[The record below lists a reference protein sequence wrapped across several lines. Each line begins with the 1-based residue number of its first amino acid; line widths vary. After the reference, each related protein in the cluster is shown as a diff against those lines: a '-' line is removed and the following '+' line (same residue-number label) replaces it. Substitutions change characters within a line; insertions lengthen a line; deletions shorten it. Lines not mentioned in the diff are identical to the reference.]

1 MKRFMMILS
10 IFLSMLMFPALAK
23 PQSNPQVLL
32 ILRDGG
38 PQYIDTML
46 TKEVS
51 VMKSM
56 LENASFKVVV
66 ATTDGLPIKGSTVTL
81 TPNLKLSD
89 VKVDD

>member
-1 MKRFMMILS
+1 
-10 IFLSMLMFPALAK
+10 
-23 PQSNPQVLL
+23 
-32 ILRDGG
+32 
-38 PQYIDTML
+38 
-46 TKEVS
+46 
-51 VMKSM
+51 M